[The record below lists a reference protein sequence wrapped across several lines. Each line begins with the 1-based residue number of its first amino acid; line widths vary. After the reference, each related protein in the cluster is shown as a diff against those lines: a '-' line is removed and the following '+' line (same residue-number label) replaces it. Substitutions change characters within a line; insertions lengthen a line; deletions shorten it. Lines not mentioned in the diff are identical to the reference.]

1 MATLLLIGPQTMGKT
16 TIFNSARGEEN
27 PDKMETTTVITHK
40 WIKFYTKSIRDTPG
54 EDTTSRNNLKL
65 KELIE
70 QDTYIAFVFNSL
82 KLINELDHPE
92 KGGQI
97 TSAIGILWKE
107 WNNIDNEGKKLFFI
121 GTFAD
126 QVGGDN
132 AARKIIRDKLKGA
145 NEYYVKIAGQ
155 PRYPYSGHFL
165 QEAWFRCLNA
175 TDPKQVEKIVNFIFQ

>member
-40 WIKFYTKSIRDTPG
+40 WIKFGKKSIRDTPG
-54 EDTTSRNNLKL
+54 EDTTSRNNIKL
-65 KELIE
+65 KELIA
-70 QDTYIAFVFNSL
+70 QDTYIAFVFNSS
-82 KLINELDHPE
+82 KLIEELDHPE

-97 TSAIGILWKE
+97 TSAISILWKE
-107 WNNIDNEGKKLFFI
+107 WNKSNNKGKKLYFI

-126 QVGGDN
+126 QVGGDEVT
-132 AARKIIRDKLKGA
+132 RRIIRTKLQAA
-145 NEYYVKIAGQ
+145 NENYIKIAGQ

-165 QEAWFRCLNA
+165 QDAWFRCLNA